1 MPSAPLIRY
10 ALDPTGIN
18 PDNAVTGEVRDLNT
32 VQVRAVVPK
41 YGPFFTQNF
50 QIWDHGTNRLLVK
63 GVDFVIVELLQEA
76 TLRFNKEIAQLV
88 LIINTAV
95 SPQVRMNYQVLGGY
109 YQNNA
114 DGLVALYEAV
124 MADNRGV
131 DWPNVLNKPTEYP
144 PALHQHMLSDVI
156 GFEPVVVALERIR
169 NAIVLSDV
177 PAFEAL
183 MDWVRGRG
191 LSPEEFDAGTGLD
204 KFITFQTLLHAIQTT
219 SFNSISIDPPL
230 ASVSVGKT
238 YQIKLASTNLP
249 NNTALFWTIEH
260 GTTDNTDFSTTAGLV
275 KMVRNRGSFYL
286 SASMSDGE
294 LSKKFSVA
302 IRSQSTDGP
311 IIAMLQDVTLKGIT
325 VVSDENSDIQIL
337 TACCISEPQI
347 KINAKSMFLIGD
359 R

>member
-10 ALDPTGIN
+10 ALDPTGTN
-18 PDNAVTGEVRDLNT
+18 PDNAVVGEVRSLNA

-109 YQNNA
+109 YQNNV
-114 DGLVALYEAV
+114 DGLVALYESV

-131 DWPNVLNKPTEYP
+131 DWSNVLNKPVEYP

-156 GFEPVVVALERIR
+156 GFEPVIVALERIR

-183 MDWVRGRG
+183 MDWVRTRG
-191 LSPEEFDAGTGLD
+191 LTPAEFDAGTGQD
-204 KFITFQTLLHAIQTT
+204 KFITFETLLHAIQSS
-219 SFNSISIDPPL
+219 SFNAITIDPPL
-230 ASVSVGKT
+230 SAVVVGRT
-238 YQIKLASTNLP
+238 YEIKLSSTNLP
-249 NNTALFWTIEH
+249 NNTALFWTVEH
-260 GTTDNTDFSTTAGLV
+260 ETSDNSDFSTTAGLV
-275 KMVRNRGSFYL
+275 KMVRNRGSFFI
-286 SASMSDGE
+286 SALMEEGE
-294 LSKKFSVA
+294 ISKKFSIA
-302 IRSQSTDGP
+302 IRTQGTDGP
-311 IIAMLQDVTLKGIT
+311 IIAMLQDVTLRG
-325 VVSDENSDIQIL
+325 VVVPTGENSDLQL
-337 TACCISEPQI
+337 LASCCIMEPKI
-347 KINAKSMFLIGD
+347 NINAKSMFLIGD